1 MLSSPVRATDG
12 RWTALVHVHAQLAAL
27 GALIGRGHLVARYRE
42 YTYLLND
49 QVDSGAL
56 SSGPPRT
63 VW

>member
-27 GALIGRGHLVARYRE
+27 VVLIGRGHLKARYRE
-42 YTYLLND
+42 YTYLLNY
-49 QVDSGAL
+49 QVASGAP
-56 SSGPPRT
+56 SSDLPRI